1 MDFDISLLRS
11 KTWLRGL
18 GPAKAVDVEVESKIE
33 QLQVV
38 GNSSENLTKD
48 CEYQLLLSKVCFV
61 TFKLLFYS

>member
-18 GPAKAVDVEVESKIE
+18 GPAKAVDVEVEGKVE

-38 GNSSENLTKD
+38 GHRSKHLGEDLTNPLTGV
-48 CEYQLLLSKVCFV
+48 QLNNNE
-61 TFKLLFYS
+61 